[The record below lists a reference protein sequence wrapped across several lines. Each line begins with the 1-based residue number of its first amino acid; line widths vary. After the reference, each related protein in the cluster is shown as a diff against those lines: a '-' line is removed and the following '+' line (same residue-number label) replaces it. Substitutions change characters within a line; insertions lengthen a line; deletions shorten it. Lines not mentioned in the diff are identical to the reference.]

1 LDEPVKNS
9 RDIVIAGGG
18 MVGASLALQLAAV
31 LPEHVSICLVEGF
44 ALPAPLATGR
54 PEYHPSF
61 DARSTAL
68 SYSSRLIY
76 EKIAFWDQLQQW
88 LCPIDSIHVSSRGR
102 FGSSLLKAEDYAWS
116 ALGYVVENAW
126 LGNALIQ
133 ALYRQGRVEI
143 LSPARVVAAVP
154 KGQGMRLQLEGSAI
168 PVIDTALLLVA
179 DGATSGLRQRLG
191 VNVQEKHYRQHAL
204 IANVAYAQPHAG
216 CAYERFTDQGPVALL
231 PLLASRA
238 GENRSALVWT
248 LSPEQAEHLQACPE
262 EEFLQALQG
271 RFGYRLGR
279 MLQVGERHCY
289 PLSLIQSTEQVR
301 QGVVVMGNA
310 AHALHPVAGQGFN
323 LALRDVAELSAVVAQ
338 GISEGQSPG
347 DLALLQRYLKRQ
359 QPDQDRTIEF
369 SDRLP
374 SLFMQ
379 TDPVL
384 GLARDLALSGL
395 DILPPLKRVFV
406 RHAAGVAAMA
416 DGMGEPV
423 VGRHNG

>member
-1 LDEPVKNS
+1 MKSS

-31 LPEHVSICLVEGF
+31 LPQELSICLVEGF

-76 EKIAFWDQLQQW
+76 EKMAFWDELHQW

-102 FGSSLLKAEDYAWS
+102 FGSSLLQADDYAWS

-126 LGNALIQ
+126 LGNALLQ

-143 LSPARVVAAVP
+143 LSPARVVAAMP
-154 KGQGMRLQLEGSAI
+154 EGQGMRLQLEDTNLST
-168 PVIDTALLLVA
+168 IDTSLLLVA
-179 DGATSGLRQRLG
+179 DGATSGLREQLG
-191 VNVQEKHYRQHAL
+191 VNVREKPYRQHAL
-204 IANVAYAQPHAG
+204 IANVAFAQPHAG

-231 PLLASRA
+231 PLLASSP

-248 LSPEQAEHLQACPE
+248 LSPDQAEHLQACPA
-262 EEFLQALQG
+262 EEFLRALQD

-289 PLSLIQSTEQVR
+289 PLSLIQSSEQVR

-323 LALRDVAELSAVVAQ
+323 LALRDVAELAAVVAR
-338 GISEGQSPG
+338 GVSEGRSPG

-359 QPDQDRTIEF
+359 QPDQDRTIEL

-374 SLFMQ
+374 ALFMQ
-379 TDPVL
+379 SDPVL

-395 DILPPLKRVFV
+395 DILPPLKRIFV

-416 DGMGEPV
+416 DGMGDPV
-423 VGRHNG
+423 RGHQHG